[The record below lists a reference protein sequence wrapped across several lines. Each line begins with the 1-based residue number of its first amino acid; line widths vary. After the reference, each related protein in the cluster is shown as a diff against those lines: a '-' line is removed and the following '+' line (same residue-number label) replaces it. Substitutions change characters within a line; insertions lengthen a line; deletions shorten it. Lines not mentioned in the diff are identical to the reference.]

1 MRAPLAVA
9 AALLSRWERMAIVAY
24 LRTYVTQTS
33 IPGFP
38 FYMLRM
44 APLYTRGPAGARNFV
59 RRATRRLVER
69 FYINLWTK
77 DMSKLDALREAQL
90 WLLKHPDEIRNISLA
105 GDESRAHMF
114 GLGGTRVEWIKPR
127 AAQACESARLDTHR
141 GRTAEL
147 SLCPVGDA
155 TFSIALQTLSD
166 YSTYSINQI
175 CRLTPNFPSPA
186 TNCCDR
192 IRCEFKS
199 R

>member
-1 MRAPLAVA
+1 
-9 AALLSRWERMAIVAY
+9 
-24 LRTYVTQTS
+24 
-33 IPGFP
+33 
-38 FYMLRM
+38 MLRM

-155 TFSIALQTLSD
+155 IFLCAA
-166 YSTYSINQI
+166 
-175 CRLTPNFPSPA
+175 CRQEA
-186 TNCCDR
+186 
-192 IRCEFKS
+192 
-199 R
+199 